1 MALRKQVLTGTG
13 WVALGEGIG
22 YVASFARNMILARL
36 LSKAD
41 FGMAAVFAMVMSL
54 LEFTAKLSVGRFL
67 IRDPEGDD
75 PVFVNTGHTLQAL
88 AAGVSAVLIVLASPV
103 LAAWFGVADHSW
115 AIMVLGGVVL
125 VRGLQHLDTQRFQR
139 HLRFGPAAA
148 VEAIP
153 QVIVTL
159 AAWPVARWLGDYRA
173 VLVLLAAKGLLSL
186 LLSHV
191 LAERR
196 YRWGWHPEYGRR
208 MLQFGWPLLLTGFLM
223 FGIMQGDQFLVASFY
238 DLAELAPYAAAVSL
252 VMAPQ
257 MLYGRIFN
265 SVALPLVSR
274 VQDDLPAFRRRY
286 RQVLG
291 IMILYASVSTAGF
304 IVGAEALM
312 RVVYGSKYAG
322 AGPLMAWVSVVAA
335 YRCLRMAVA
344 VANIAKG
351 DSQSQLIANGW
362 RAISLVPAFFVA
374 WSGQPLWMIAA
385 CGLIGEI
392 LATLV
397 CVWRL
402 ERRDATPMGLTLR
415 PAAGIS
421 LLSCAAGVVAHW
433 TLQAPVWAGLLAAVI
448 CACLAGAAAVALTP
462 ELRSE
467 VIVLWQG
474 FRQQGPAGAVRQ
486 WLGVSLQATPQ
497 ACQSDR

>member
-1 MALRKQVLTGTG
+1 MSLRKQVLKGTG
-13 WVALGEGIG
+13 WVAAGEGLG
-22 YVASFARNMILARL
+22 YAASFVRNMILARL

-67 IRDPEGDD
+67 IRDPEGDE
-75 PVFVNTGHTLQAL
+75 PVFVDTGHTLQAL
-88 AAGVSAVLIVLASPV
+88 AAGISAVLIVLASPV
-103 LAAWFGVADHSW
+103 LAAWFGVPDHSW
-115 AIMVLGGVVL
+115 ALMVLGGVVL

-186 LLSHV
+186 LLSHA

-196 YRWGWHPEYGRR
+196 YRWAWHPEYGRR

-223 FGIMQGDQFLVASFY
+223 FAIMQGDQFLVASFY

-312 RVVYGSKYAG
+312 RVVYGPKYAG
-322 AGPLMAWVSVVAA
+322 AGLLMAWVSAVAG

-351 DSQSQLIANGW
+351 DSQSQLIANTW
-362 RAISLVPAFFVA
+362 RATSLIPAFFVA
-374 WSGQPLWMIAA
+374 RSGQPLWMIAA
-385 CGLIGEI
+385 CGLVGEAV
-392 LATLV
+392 ATLV

-402 ERRDATPMGLTLR
+402 KKRDGVPISLTLF
-415 PAAGIS
+415 PAAGIT
-421 LLSCAAGVVAHW
+421 LLACVSGMLAHW
-433 TLQAPVWAGLLAAVI
+433 TAGAPIWAGLCTTAGW
-448 CACLAGAAAVALTP
+448 ACTAGAIAVAFTP
-462 ELRSE
+462 ELRTE
-467 VIVLWQG
+467 VVLLWLG
-474 FRQQGPAGAVRQ
+474 LRREGPAGALRH
-486 WLGVSLQATPQ
+486 WLGASGQGAIQ
-497 ACQSDR
+497 ACQGQR